1 MAGSSDITRAIDGA
15 YNGVESFVRG
25 VGAVLG
31 VDVDKPQPG
40 EGSGAVAGISTQT
53 IATMPAPSPVS
64 TLPAP
69 RVLALPAPAS
79 SPSYYVIPLRD
90 ADGSIKYAVTDGRS
104 GVLAPTREVADKLL
118 EMLAAG
124 QGNGKAA

>member
-25 VGAVLG
+25 IGAVLG

-40 EGSGAVAGISTQT
+40 EEVPGVST
-53 IATMPAPSPVS
+53 ATMPMVAPAPTP

-90 ADGSIKYAVTDGRS
+90 ADGSIKYAVTDSRS

-124 QGNGKAA
+124 KVAA